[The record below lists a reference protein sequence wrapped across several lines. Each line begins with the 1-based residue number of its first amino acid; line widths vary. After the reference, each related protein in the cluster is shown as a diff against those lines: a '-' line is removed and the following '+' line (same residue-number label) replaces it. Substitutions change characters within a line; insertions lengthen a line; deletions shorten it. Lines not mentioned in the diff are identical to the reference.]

1 MVTWCIPRIYDPP
14 TSDDGGAHAPIYV
27 VTSMHVQGNLQIC
40 MLCAY
45 LCYVDVIGIC
55 FIVL

>member
-1 MVTWCIPRIYDPP
+1 MVTWCIPHIYDPP

-27 VTSMHVQGNLQIC
+27 VTPCMCKATYKSACYVHIC
-40 MLCAY
+40 VI
-45 LCYVDVIGIC
+45 VDVIGIC